1 VKLLHTSDWH
11 LGKVLRGQSRLE
23 EQRAVLAEIVEV
35 ASTESVDVALVVGD
49 LFETATPSPDA
60 QALAWRTLLNLRSIG
75 AHVIV
80 VAGNHDNPWV
90 FDALRPLAA
99 AADINMLGHPCR
111 PNDGG
116 VVHLE
121 CASGEPVRTALLPF
135 CSQRGIVKAAQ
146 LLAGDA
152 AQYAGLYAKRVAEI
166 LKVLAEDFAPDA
178 VNIVAAHCMVRGGRL
193 GGGERDAQTIED
205 YYVDPTAFGGTAHY
219 VALGHL
225 HLTQQM
231 AGGCPIWY
239 SGSPFQVDFG
249 EEGDEKHVL
258 IVEAHP
264 GVPAAPPTK
273 VRLTSPRRLQT
284 LRGTLT
290 ELRERAGTTGDNLLR
305 IYVREK
311 ARAGLGD
318 EVRELFP
325 LAVDVLIETDE
336 SSQTSRPSREHRAR
350 SPHELFAAYLEERG
364 VDDKRVEQLFA
375 RLLDDETV
383 SAGSESIA

>member
-1 VKLLHTSDWH
+1 
-11 LGKVLRGQSRLE
+11 LGKVLRGQNRLE

-35 ASTESVDVALVVGD
+35 ARVESVDVVLVVGD
-49 LFETATPSPDA
+49 VFETAMPSPEA
-60 QALAWRTLLNLRSIG
+60 QGMAWRTMLDLRATG

-99 AADINMLGHPCR
+99 AADIAMLGHPCR
-111 PNDGG
+111 PSDGG
-116 VVHLE
+116 VVQLD
-121 CASGEPVRTALLPF
+121 CATGEPVRVALLPF

-152 AQYAGLYAKRVAEI
+152 AQHAGLYAKRVGDI
-166 LKVLAEDFAPDA
+166 LRALTEEFAPSA

-205 YYVDPTAFGGTAHY
+205 YYVDPTAFAGTAHY

-239 SGSPFQVDFG
+239 SGSPLQVDFG
-249 EEGDEKHVL
+249 EEGDDKHVL

-264 GVPAAPPTK
+264 GVPVPLPTK

-284 LRGTLT
+284 LRGTLS
-290 ELRERAGTTGDNLLR
+290 ELGGQAGSTGDNLLR

-311 ARAGLGD
+311 ARAGLAD

-325 LAVDVLIETDE
+325 LAVDVFVETEQNDIAV
-336 SSQTSRPSREHRAR
+336 SRSRERRAR
-350 SPHELFAAYLEERG
+350 SPHDLFASYLQERG
-364 VDDKRVEQLFA
+364 VEDEPVERLFA
-375 RLLDDETV
+375 QLLDEETAAEGV
-383 SAGSESIA
+383 GSIT